1 MVLAPSDLALSAH
14 WSHAVALGSNR
25 VTPGY
30 LGAYFT
36 GSSVTLAVA
45 LAPFG
50 PGLLWTASPSRAI
63 STVCARV
70 LPAHERSYRIEFV
83 VRSTL
88 TGRRKTRDA
97 SSQFL

>member
-25 VTPGY
+25 MTPGY

-70 LPAHERSYRIEFV
+70 LPATNGH
-83 VRSTL
+83 L
-88 TGRRKTRDA
+88 TGRRETCDALSHFPHRD
-97 SSQFL
+97 LLDWGG

>member
-14 WSHAVALGSNR
+14 RSHAVALGSNR

-50 PGLLWTASPSRAI
+50 PGLLLTTSPSKAIPTVSRLCLTRTRAVI
-63 STVCARV
+63 
-70 LPAHERSYRIEFV
+70 PDRICG
-83 VRSTL
+83 SIHTD
-88 TGRRKTRDA
+88 GA
-97 SSQFL
+97 SRNL